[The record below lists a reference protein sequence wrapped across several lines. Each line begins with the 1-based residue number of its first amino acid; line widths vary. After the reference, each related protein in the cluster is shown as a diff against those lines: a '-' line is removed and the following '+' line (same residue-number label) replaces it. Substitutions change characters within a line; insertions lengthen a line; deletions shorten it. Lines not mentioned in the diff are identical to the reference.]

1 MRKPNGV
8 DADATA
14 GTPRRPDGSS
24 GGEGPRVLL
33 VDDNLPLRRQLN
45 ELLTDYGIEVVG
57 EAANGPDGL
66 ALSERL
72 HPDVVVMD
80 YRMPG
85 HLNGIATTR
94 EIINRLPRTQ
104 VVLLSVY
111 DDPVLVSQA
120 RDAGAVAYVVK
131 GTPTVHLVDALTR
144 AWEGRGAA

>member
-1 MRKPNGV
+1 MRNPDGV
-8 DADATA
+8 DVGATLD
-14 GTPRRPDGSS
+14 GDPRRPDR
-24 GGEGPRVLL
+24 GEGPRVLL

-45 ELLTDYGIEVVG
+45 ELLTDYGITVVG

-85 HLNGIATTR
+85 MLNGIATTR
-94 EIINRLPRTQ
+94 EITSRLPRTR

-111 DDPVLVSQA
+111 DDPALVRQA

-144 AWEGRGAA
+144 ACQGRGAA